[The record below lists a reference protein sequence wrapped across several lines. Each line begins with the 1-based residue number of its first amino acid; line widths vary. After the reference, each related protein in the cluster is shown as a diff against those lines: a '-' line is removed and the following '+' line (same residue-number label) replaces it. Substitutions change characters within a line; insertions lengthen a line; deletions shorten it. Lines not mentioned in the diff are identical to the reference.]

1 MRRVMRSLSRHL
13 RSPSVM
19 ESIIVFML
27 NWLRM
32 ISWKFMWELQHLT
45 SEKSKTSKVAWIF
58 VPKMCFPKIRIFW
71 GFLLFWRENSNT
83 CSVFYLNLRAE
94 IISWWSVGLFAVLN
108 FGAKIQLKLYIFRAK
123 IQIRQL
129 STFEFL
135 FQNDIC
141 HEFMN
146 FRCKVAKTKILILFF
161 QFWRENSKFFIFSG
175 NTHAWNRVLI
185 WKSPTY

>member
-1 MRRVMRSLSRHL
+1 MRSLSRHL

-108 FGAKIQLKLYIFRAK
+108 FGAKIQ
-123 IQIRQL
+123 IRQWSNL
-129 STFEFL
+129 NFHSKMIF
-135 FQNDIC
+135 C

-146 FRCKVAKTKILILFF
+146 FRHKVANTKILILFS

-185 WKSPTY
+185 WMSPTY